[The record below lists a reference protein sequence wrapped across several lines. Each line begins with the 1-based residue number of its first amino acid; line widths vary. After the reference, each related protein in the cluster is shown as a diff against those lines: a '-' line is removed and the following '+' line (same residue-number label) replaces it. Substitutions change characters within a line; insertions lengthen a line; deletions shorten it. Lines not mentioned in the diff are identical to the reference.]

1 MRIGRGLRGKAVPA
15 RVWSTRRGA
24 WMLAAL
30 GMLFTAAACYRNVP
44 PETEGEPVPPTIL
57 RVENQAFLDMNIYL
71 VQSSQRIRLGTA
83 TGNTTTKFTIPKGLI
98 FGATSLAF
106 YAD

>member
-1 MRIGRGLRGKAVPA
+1 
-15 RVWSTRRGA
+15 
-24 WMLAAL
+24 
-30 GMLFTAAACYRNVP
+30 MLFTAAACYRNAP
-44 PETEGEPVPPTIL
+44 PETEGEPLPPTIL

-83 TGNTTTKFTIPKGLI
+83 TGNTTTKFTIPKGLL

-106 YAD
+106 YADPIGGRRTPITQEITVSPGDEVVLTIPAR